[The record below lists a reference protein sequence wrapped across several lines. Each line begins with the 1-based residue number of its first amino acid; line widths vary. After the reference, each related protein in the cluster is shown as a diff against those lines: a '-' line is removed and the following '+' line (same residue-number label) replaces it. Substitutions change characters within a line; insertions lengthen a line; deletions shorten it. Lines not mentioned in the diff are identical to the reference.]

1 MWSDCC
7 DSQFRSRFV
16 FQLLK
21 SYLKD
26 LTIEWNFNEAHHGK
40 GFMDGIG
47 GSNKNMVFR
56 QLRSGKP
63 IVNSPKEF
71 CDAAYRFVPS
81 IFVIFRKEKNLL
93 CKPEEHWSP
102 WFLPLII
109 LIPFIPSALKLQK
122 PVQSKISDGVV
133 KIDFL
138 RKNLFLFKW
147 KRTVF
152 YVIIFVN

>member
-1 MWSDCC
+1 MWSDGC

-26 LTIEWNFNEAHHGK
+26 LTIEWNFSEANHGK
-40 GFMDGIG
+40 GSMDGIG
-47 GSNKNMVFR
+47 GSNKNMVIR

-71 CDAAYRFVPS
+71 CDAAYRLVPS

-93 CKPEEHWSP
+93 CKPDEHRSP
-102 WFLPLII
+102 WS
-109 LIPFIPSALKLQK
+109 PFIPSALKLQK

-147 KRTVF
+147 KRTMF